1 MTAPA
6 PSTVALNSEARGVI
20 IPPMTIPNI
29 ITIARLILVPVIL
42 LMILQERWEAAF
54 GLFVVAGVSD
64 AVDGVI
70 ARRFDMSSRFG
81 AALDPVADKL
91 LLVTIYVALTIA
103 GVIPAWLTGLVVARD
118 VLIVAAVV
126 ASWAKG
132 RPLEIRPL
140 LVSKLNTLAQIA
152 LAAAALAINAFR
164 IEPGPFE
171 PLALGIVAA
180 LTVASAGAYLVLW
193 LRHRTGRDA
202 AKGAKAR

>member
-1 MTAPA
+1 MLAPA
-6 PSTVALNSEARGVI
+6 PAALSLNSEARPVI

-64 AVDGVI
+64 AVDGII
-70 ARRFDMSSRFG
+70 ARRFDMRSRFG

-118 VLIVAAVV
+118 V
-126 ASWAKG
+126 
-132 RPLEIRPL
+132 
-140 LVSKLNTLAQIA
+140 
-152 LAAAALAINAFR
+152 
-164 IEPGPFE
+164 
-171 PLALGIVAA
+171 
-180 LTVASAGAYLVLW
+180 
-193 LRHRTGRDA
+193 
-202 AKGAKAR
+202 